1 VKERA
6 QVVTFQFTDD
16 KSNILDQVCE
26 MADYQSLKYGVL
38 SRDVIYK

>member
-26 MADYQSLKYGVL
+26 MADQSLKYGVL